1 MIKEKIGI
9 IGLGNMGK
17 ALARGLKKEK
27 IASFGNILLFDIN
40 PPCLDSIS
48 RELGF
53 QRALSNQ
60 ELVAETQVII
70 LAVKPRDVSR
80 VLKETGES
88 WKNDKLIISIA
99 AGVTIPF
106 VEKEIKKE
114 LPVIRAMPNIAGQI
128 GAGITAVSA
137 GRLAKPRHMETA
149 KSIFRAFGEVIEVKE
164 AAMDLVTALSGSGPA
179 YFFLIMEALI
189 EAGQGLGLEK
199 PAAEK
204 LVKETALGAAK
215 LAKISSR
222 SPAQL
227 REEVT
232 SPGGTTEAALKVF
245 KEANVRK
252 IIFQAVEAAKNRAE
266 QLSRD
271 KTHPFC

>member
-17 ALARGLKKEK
+17 ALARGLKEK
-27 IASFGNILLFDIN
+27 KITSFGNILLFDIN
-40 PPCLDSIS
+40 PPCLNSIS

-53 QRALSNQ
+53 QQTISNQ

-70 LAVKPRDVSR
+70 LAVKPKDVSR

-88 WKNDKLIISIA
+88 WKTDKLMISIA

-106 VEKEIKKE
+106 LEKETKKE

-137 GRLAKPRHMETA
+137 GRLAKTRHMETA
-149 KSIFRAFGEVIEVKE
+149 KSIFRAFGEVIEVEE

-204 LVKETALGAAK
+204 LIKQTALGAAK

-222 SPAQL
+222 SLVQL

-245 KEANVRK
+245 KEAHIQDIV
-252 IIFQAVEAAKNRAE
+252 FQAVKAAKQKSTLLN
-266 QLSRD
+266 Q
-271 KTHPFC
+271 T